1 MEKITVLIVDD
12 HTLVRETWSE
22 ILNSDPRFTVVAQAG
37 NAEQAIEIAKKTT
50 TKYHCNGYQPA
61 WNEWHRCNT

>member
-37 NAEQAIEIAKKTT
+37 NADQAIEFAKKT
-50 TKYHCNGYQPA
+50 KAKDHCNGYQST
-61 WNEWHRCNT
+61 WNEWY